1 LHTCVFL
8 NDQAILMRITIK
20 DIARE
25 LNVHHSTVSRAIRMD
40 PRIKSETGEIIRNYA
55 REHGYYANLNA
66 LRLRNSL
73 RNVIALIVPNINH
86 RFFSNIINYL
96 ADLCYEKDYILSIY
110 QSNENFDH
118 ERSFI
123 KKLIQQDVAGV
134 IASISDKT
142 KTSDHFR
149 ELNKLNIPLVFFD
162 RVLDD
167 IQASRVT
174 VNNREVVESVVDK
187 LWGMDRSRIAH
198 ISGPD
203 HISVFHN
210 RNEGYLSGIRKVR
223 SDYAKSICIEEQ
235 FSPESGR
242 KAALELFSPDTRPDA
257 IISTSFF
264 LTMGIVRYLNEIDVM
279 IPDEVTIAGFG
290 DRMFNSLLSPGIISI
305 DQPEKEMALVAFDLL
320 LEQIEYKGEPG
331 KFIYKD
337 IELKSEILT

>member
-1 LHTCVFL
+1 
-8 NDQAILMRITIK
+8 MRITIK

-25 LNVHHSTVSRAIRMD
+25 LNVHHSTVSRAMRLD
-40 PRIKSETGEIIRNYA
+40 PRIKAETGEIIRNYA
-55 REHGYYANLNA
+55 RENGYYANLNA
-66 LRLRNSL
+66 LRLRNSM

-86 RFFSNIINYL
+86 RFFSNIINCL
-96 ADLCYEKDYILSIY
+96 AGLCYEKDYILSIY

-118 ERSFI
+118 ECSFI

-142 KTSDHFR
+142 TSSDHFR

-167 IQASRVT
+167 IKASRVT
-174 VNNREVVESVVDK
+174 VNNREVVESLVVK
-187 LWGMDRSRIAH
+187 LYRMGRSRIAH

-210 RNEGYLSGIRKVR
+210 RNEGYLSGIRKIS
-223 SDYAKSICIEEQ
+223 SDYAKCICIEEQ

-242 KAALELFSPDTRPDA
+242 EASDELFSQETRPDA

-264 LTMGIVRYLNEIDVM
+264 LTMGIVRYLNEINVK
-279 IPDEVTIAGFG
+279 IPGEVIIAGFG
-290 DRMFNSLLSPGIISI
+290 DKMFNSLLNSDIISI
-305 DQPEKEMALVAFDLL
+305 DQPGKEMARVAFDLL
-320 LEQIEYKGEPG
+320 LDQIEYKGETE
-331 KFIYKD
+331 KFNYQD
-337 IELKSEILT
+337 IILKSTIIFT